1 MAPARNARAAPR
13 ALASPD
19 ISSRRRTTRSRLYGN
34 RGPPYVRANSAASSR
49 VRTVTSRTR
58 RMGGWNTKSVMSQ
71 TLFVDRHKQARA
83 PSLRSGHISIS
94 LLYHYYTTTI
104 TPISLLY
111 YPYIIPQFFLL
122 CARRVTEQ
130 IGGPGTPGNGATSSA
145 DHQAPWLWLWPP
157 RGVGGQ
163 RSRLLRCSRTLP
175 RHRLAR
181 CWRAVELRH
190 RDCPAGSSAG
200 CPDLARRL
208 SGPALERM
216 RERAHLMK
224 TEQPCDLGYVQPAVI
239 KVTNC
244 QIAPQLLKYFG
255 EVHPYSRKPSCKRP
269 LAHSQT
275 AGNVV
280 HARLSM
286 RKHRRDRVLN
296 PGAQLAHVASSIG

>member
-71 TLFVDRHKQARA
+71 T
-83 PSLRSGHISIS
+83 SLTAINRRERPLSDPVT

-104 TPISLLY
+104 TPVSLLY

-157 RGVGGQ
+157 PRRGGSAFPVAPLLPYVASAPFGQVLAGRRATPLRLPGGFK
-163 RSRLLRCSRTLP
+163 
-175 RHRLAR
+175 
-181 CWRAVELRH
+181 
-190 RDCPAGSSAG
+190 
-200 CPDLARRL
+200 RRL
-208 SGPALERM
+208 SGS
-216 RERAHLMK
+216 RA
-224 TEQPCDLGYVQPAVI
+224 
-239 KVTNC
+239 
-244 QIAPQLLKYFG
+244 
-255 EVHPYSRKPSCKRP
+255 
-269 LAHSQT
+269 
-275 AGNVV
+275 
-280 HARLSM
+280 
-286 RKHRRDRVLN
+286 
-296 PGAQLAHVASSIG
+296 ASFRSSA

>member
-1 MAPARNARAAPR
+1 MAHARNARAAPR

-83 PSLRSGHISIS
+83 PSLRSGHTSIS

-157 RGVGGQ
+157 PRRGGSAFPVAPLLPYVASAPFGQVLAGRRATPLRLPGGFK
-163 RSRLLRCSRTLP
+163 
-175 RHRLAR
+175 
-181 CWRAVELRH
+181 
-190 RDCPAGSSAG
+190 
-200 CPDLARRL
+200 RRL
-208 SGPALERM
+208 SGS
-216 RERAHLMK
+216 RA
-224 TEQPCDLGYVQPAVI
+224 
-239 KVTNC
+239 
-244 QIAPQLLKYFG
+244 
-255 EVHPYSRKPSCKRP
+255 
-269 LAHSQT
+269 
-275 AGNVV
+275 
-280 HARLSM
+280 
-286 RKHRRDRVLN
+286 
-296 PGAQLAHVASSIG
+296 ASFRSSA

>member
-83 PSLRSGHISIS
+83 PSLRSGHTSIS
-94 LLYHYYTTTI
+94 LLYHYYNTNI
-104 TPISLLY
+104 TFVLP
-111 YPYIIPQFFLL
+111 PYHSTVLSAVGPTSDRTN
-122 CARRVTEQ
+122 RR
-130 IGGPGTPGNGATSSA
+130 PGSPGNGAMSSA
-145 DHQAPWLWLWPP
+145 DHQDPWLWLWPP
-157 RGVGGQ
+157 WRRGGSAFPVAPLLPYVASSRFGQ
-163 RSRLLRCSRTLP
+163 V
-175 RHRLAR
+175 LAGR
-181 CWRAVELRH
+181 RATACG
-190 RDCPAGSSAG
+190 CPAGSSAG

-224 TEQPCDLGYVQPAVI
+224 TEQPRDLGYMQLAVI
-239 KVTNC
+239 KVADR

-255 EVHPYSRKPSCKRP
+255 KVQPFVREPSCKRP

-296 PGAQLAHVASSIG
+296 SRTQLAHVASSIG